1 MSRGGAVLGGR
12 DLARMRP
19 RERTR
24 QTVLPAALLGGLL
37 AALLLAALRV
47 DLIRI
52 GYGMADAVRE
62 EKALLE
68 ERRGYTADLRKLRD
82 PVRLTH
88 LAAPLGLKPPE
99 CSVDLPSP
107 PGVADRRP

>member
-37 AALLLAALRV
+37 AF
-47 DLIRI
+47 
-52 GYGMADAVRE
+52 YHRE
-62 EKALLE
+62 A
-68 ERRGYTADLRKLRD
+68 G
-82 PVRLTH
+82 
-88 LAAPLGLKPPE
+88 
-99 CSVDLPSP
+99 
-107 PGVADRRP
+107 